1 LNWILADDGNRRQR
15 RQWAAFVFFAVLALA
30 LPQAALLPLLD
41 RDEPR
46 FAEASREMLQTG
58 NFVVPMF
65 NGAPRYAKPPLIY
78 WAQAASFRICGEN
91 AFAARLPSL
100 LATAGTA
107 LVLYAWGLELGGL
120 TAGLIAALGYALCFQ
135 AMQQGRVAT
144 VDALMIFFVALS
156 GWAGWKLFTVARAR
170 RYWKGE
176 RPTLAWNLWGAGL
189 ACSLAGGFLAK
200 GPEASL
206 PVLAMICCSVGGGPK
221 FALRFIAIFL
231 LGLLL
236 VSAWAIPAYV
246 QTNGD
251 YWRVGLGHDVGDRM
265 VSGFEGH
272 GAASLG
278 WYLFSLPF
286 YFVLFWISALPW
298 SPFLVT
304 HRRQLFLR
312 PLRDIDDAYLL
323 MNAGLFFVVFTFM
336 VTKLPHYTLPAFPF
350 LALFLGKTWSGAGL
364 SAEQPVRLMM
374 KFGIWFA
381 LIALV
386 VIPGWMMPLANPS
399 PAGMLVRDAGED
411 LAPDTQFALVDY
423 DEPNVIWE
431 MRRVVRGY
439 GQVIPASHV
448 AAFLGEPGPRAV
460 ILTETTWREE
470 VFPDKTAPKLDV
482 YSERGWNA
490 ARLRFVDLVLMVK
503 R

>member
-1 LNWILADDGNRRQR
+1 LKWTFADDGNPRRR
-15 RQWAAFVFFAVLALA
+15 AQWGAFVFCAVLALA

-65 NGAPRYAKPPLIY
+65 NGEPRYAKPPLIY
-78 WAQAASFRICGEN
+78 WAQAASFRVFGEN

-120 TAGLIAALGYALCFQ
+120 TAGLIAALGYALCLQ
-135 AMQQGRVAT
+135 TMQQGRVAT
-144 VDALMIFFVALS
+144 ADALMIFFVALS
-156 GWAGWKLFTVARAR
+156 GWAGWKMFTLARGR
-170 RYWKGE
+170 SYWKAE
-176 RPTLAWNLWGAGL
+176 TPPLPWDLWGGGL
-189 ACSLAGGFLAK
+189 ALALAGGFLAK
-200 GPEASL
+200 GPEALL
-206 PVLAMICCSVGGGPK
+206 PVLAMICCSMGGGPK
-221 FALRFIAIFL
+221 LALRFIAILL
-231 LGLLL
+231 LGLLI
-236 VSAWAIPAYV
+236 VSAWAIPAYI
-246 QTNGD
+246 QTHGD

-272 GAASLG
+272 GAGSFG
-278 WYLFSLPF
+278 WYLLFLPL

-298 SPFLVT
+298 SPLLVT
-304 HRRQLFLR
+304 RRRQLFPR
-312 PLRDIDDAYLL
+312 PLSSIDDAYLL

-350 LALFLGKTWSGAGL
+350 LALLLGKAWSDAGL
-364 SAEQPVRLMM
+364 APDRPVRLMM

-386 VIPGWMMPLANPS
+386 VIPGLMMPLANPS
-399 PAGMLVRDAGED
+399 PVGMLVRDAGSS
-411 LAPDTQFALVDY
+411 LTPDTPFALVDY

-431 MRRVVRGY
+431 MRRVARGY
-439 GQVIPASHV
+439 GQVIPAPAV
-448 AAFLGEPGPRAV
+448 LAFLREPGPRAV
-460 ILTETTWREE
+460 ILTQGLWRDG
-470 VFPDKTAPKLDV
+470 VKPPTLDPGWHV
-482 YSERGWNA
+482 YSEPGFNA
-490 ARLRFVDLVLMVK
+490 ARLKLITLVLVVK

>member
-1 LNWILADDGNRRQR
+1 MKWIFADDGNPRRR
-15 RQWAAFVFFAVLALA
+15 WQWAAFVFFAVLALA

-46 FAEASREMLQTG
+46 FAEASREMRQTG

-78 WAQAASFRICGEN
+78 WAQAVSFRVFGEN

-107 LVLYAWGLELGGL
+107 LILYAWGLELDGL
-120 TAGLIAALGYALCFQ
+120 AAGLIAALGYGLCFQ

-144 VDALMIFFVALS
+144 ADALMIFFVALS
-156 GWAGWKLFTVARAR
+156 GWAGWRLIELARAGAFFR
-170 RYWKGE
+170 ARWHG
-176 RPTLAWNLWGAGL
+176 WGAVL
-189 ACSLAGGFLAK
+189 ALSFAGGFLAK
-200 GPEASL
+200 GPEALLSIVPL
-206 PVLAMICCSVGGGPK
+206 LFAARKSSARVIAALAV
-221 FALRFIAIFL
+221 IFL
-231 LGLLL
+231 LGLLI
-236 VSAWAIPAYV
+236 VSAWAIPAWL

-272 GAASLG
+272 GAGSLG
-278 WYLFSLPF
+278 WYLLFLPF

-304 HRRQLFLR
+304 HRRPLFQRWR
-312 PLRDIDDAYLL
+312 PDATDVYLL
-323 MNAGLFFVVFTFM
+323 FNVALFFVVFTFM

-350 LALFLGKTWSGAGL
+350 LALFFGKTWGGAGL
-364 SAEQPVRLMM
+364 NPEQPVRLMI

-381 LIALV
+381 LIALAI
-386 VIPGWMMPLANPS
+386 IPGLMMPLANPS
-399 PAGMLVRDAGED
+399 PAGMLVRDAGAN
-411 LAPDTQFALVDY
+411 LAPDTPFVTVDY
-423 DEPNVIWE
+423 DEPNVVWE
-431 MRRVVRGY
+431 MRRVTREY
-439 GQVIPASHV
+439 GQVIPVSGV
-448 AAFLGEPGPRAV
+448 AAFLQQPGPRAV
-460 ILTETTWREE
+460 VLTNAAWREK
-470 VFPDKTAPKLDV
+470 VFLGKTAPKLEV
-482 YSERGWNA
+482 YLESGFNA
-490 ARLRFVDLVLMVK
+490 ARLRFVDLVLVVK